1 VGGAAWEE
9 WVWASNG
16 LMFVDCCSYSHFMY
30 AIGVGMMGG
39 RGGFGM
45 QGHFNPAFIQ
55 GGQQGGQFG
64 GSSSDRKRFRADDN

>member
-1 VGGAAWEE
+1 
-9 WVWASNG
+9 
-16 LMFVDCCSYSHFMY
+16 MY